1 MIGPGPVGVLS
12 DLHASRWGKPVYSA
26 AQLRFHTDLRDKLGF
41 ENVEVS
47 CLNLD
52 GRPISALHNVT
63 VGGVVYNLQSGFD
76 IAVDS
81 RISPMLLHLGMVIE
95 AAIDN
100 GHHRFH
106 LLAGAGKHANYKQGI
121 STDEHN
127 LIDIQIIR
135 DRALA
140 SAYRVYDM
148 LSGRKTRMADF
159 PNLDFP

>member
-1 MIGPGPVGVLS
+1 M
-12 DLHASRWGKPVYSA
+12 
-26 AQLRFHTDLRDKLGF
+26 
-41 ENVEVS
+41 
-47 CLNLD
+47 LND
-52 GRPISALHNVT
+52 RPITALHNVT
-63 VGGVVYNLQSGFD
+63 VGGVVYNLQFGFD

-127 LIDIQIIR
+127 LIDIQIFR

-140 SAYRVYDM
+140 TAYRVYDM

-159 PNLDFP
+159 PYLNFP